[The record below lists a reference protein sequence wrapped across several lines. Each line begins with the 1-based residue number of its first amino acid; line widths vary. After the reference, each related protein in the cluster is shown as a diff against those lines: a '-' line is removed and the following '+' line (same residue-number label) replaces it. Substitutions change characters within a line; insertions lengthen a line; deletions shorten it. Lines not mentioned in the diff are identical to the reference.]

1 MTFSICRHLRVM
13 YDTHAL
19 DMAARLANP
28 NPNPENMLRSVGAQQ
43 GVWGHGEW
51 ESHQP
56 WSWHKMQNFC
66 KERRVVE
73 KLLRQIVCETFGS
86 QRFI

>member
-1 MTFSICRHLRVM
+1 M

-19 DMAARLANP
+19 DMAARRANP

-43 GVWGHGEW
+43 GVWGGHGVW

>member
-19 DMAARLANP
+19 DMAARLANL

-43 GVWGHGEW
+43 GVWGAWGMGEPSAL
-51 ESHQP
+51 E
-56 WSWHKMQNFC
+56 
-66 KERRVVE
+66 
-73 KLLRQIVCETFGS
+73 LA
-86 QRFI
+86 